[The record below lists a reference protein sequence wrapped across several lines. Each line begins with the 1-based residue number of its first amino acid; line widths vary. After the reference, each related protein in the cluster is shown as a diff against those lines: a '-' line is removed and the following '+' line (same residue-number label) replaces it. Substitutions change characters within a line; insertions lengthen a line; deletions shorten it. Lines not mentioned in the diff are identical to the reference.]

1 MDDRQGVTTVDPRAD
16 GLAGERSLPA
26 DERHA
31 PGNDPGLAQSRAD
44 LKKQIEQKLY
54 LLQFQTDSESH
65 LVIIDQETCRHCPE
79 KWCNYFCPAAVY
91 EFDESSGLNLVA
103 YEGCVECG
111 TCRIGCPYR
120 NIAWRYPR
128 GGFGVQHRYG

>member
-1 MDDRQGVTTVDPRAD
+1 MDERFDGNKTVAGGRGVA
-16 GLAGERSLPA
+16 
-26 DERHA
+26 ERHA
-31 PGNDPGLAQSRAD
+31 PGDDPGLDQALPD
-44 LKKQIEQKLY
+44 LRKRIEQKLY
-54 LLQFQTDSESH
+54 LDRFQVDAESH
-65 LVIIDQETCRHCPE
+65 LAIIDQDTCRKCPE

-91 EFDESSGLNLVA
+91 EFDEATGRNLVA

-128 GGFGVQHRYG
+128 GGYGIQHRLG